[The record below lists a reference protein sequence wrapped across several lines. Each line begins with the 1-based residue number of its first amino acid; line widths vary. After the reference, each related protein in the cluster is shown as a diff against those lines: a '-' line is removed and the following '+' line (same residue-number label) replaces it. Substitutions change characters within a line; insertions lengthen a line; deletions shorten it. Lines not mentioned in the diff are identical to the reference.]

1 MSKGAVVWF
10 SWGWERVCN
19 GSWASQNRER
29 KARGKRAHTG
39 NLRANL
45 QHRAWA
51 RRERALLRELEL
63 IRSSDTNC

>member
-1 MSKGAVVWF
+1 MSKGAVMWF

-19 GSWASQNRER
+19 GSWACQNRER
-29 KARGKRAHTG
+29 KARGKRAHVI

-51 RRERALLRELEL
+51 RRERALLRELKL
-63 IRSSDTNC
+63 IRQPEV

>member
-1 MSKGAVVWF
+1 MSKGAVMWF

-39 NLRANL
+39 NLRGNL
-45 QHRAWA
+45 NHRAWK
-51 RRERALLRELEL
+51 RRETAGLRESALRDR
-63 IRSSDTNC
+63 IDA